1 MTDLLLAAYP
11 WIKSGHILSFVAWM
25 AGMFYLPRLF
35 VYHAERAET
44 GSELDRTFQVMEEKL
59 LRLIMSP
66 AMISTWIFG
75 ILLLSTP
82 GIIDWSAPWPWIKAG
97 AVLAM
102 TGMHGWLSKRR
113 KDFVAGENRLSGRN
127 YRIAN
132 EVPTLLLLVIVIA
145 VVVRPF

>member
-1 MTDLLLAAYP
+1 MTDFAAYAYP
-11 WIKSGHILSFVAWM
+11 WIKTGHILSFVAWM

-44 GSELDRTFQVMEEKL
+44 GSQLDETFQVMEMKL
-59 LRLIMSP
+59 LNLIMGP

-75 ILLLSTP
+75 LLLISF
-82 GIIDWSAPWPWIKAG
+82 GVVDWSEPWPWIKAA
-97 AVLAM
+97 AVLVM

-113 KDFVAGENRLSGRN
+113 KEFAAGINSRSGRQ

-132 EVPTLLLLVIVIA
+132 EVPTLLLLVIVVA

>member
-1 MTDLLLAAYP
+1 MTDLLAAAYP
-11 WIKSGHILSFVAWM
+11 WIKTGHILSFVAWM

-35 VYHAERAET
+35 VYHAERAEK
-44 GSELDRTFQVMEEKL
+44 GSELDETFQIMEAKL

-75 ILLLSTP
+75 LLLIST
-82 GIIDWSAPWPWIKAG
+82 GVVDWSQPWPWIKAV

-113 KDFVAGENRLSGRN
+113 KEFASGTNSRTGRQ

-132 EVPTLLLLVIVIA
+132 EVPTLLLLVIVVA

>member
-1 MTDLLLAAYP
+1 MTDFAAYAYP
-11 WIKSGHILSFVAWM
+11 WIKTGHILSFVAWM

-35 VYHAERAET
+35 VYHAERAES
-44 GSELDRTFQVMEEKL
+44 GSQLDEIFQIMETKL
-59 LRLIMSP
+59 LKLIMGP
-66 AMISTWIFG
+66 AMISTWLFG
-75 ILLLSTP
+75 LLLISF
-82 GIIDWSAPWPWIKAG
+82 GVVDWSEPWPWIKAT

-113 KDFVAGENRLSGRN
+113 KEFAAGTNSRSGRQ

-132 EVPTLLLLVIVIA
+132 EVPTLLLLVIVVA

>member
-1 MTDLLLAAYP
+1 MTDFAAYAYP
-11 WIKSGHILSFVAWM
+11 WIKTGHILSFVAWM

-35 VYHAERAET
+35 VYHAERAES
-44 GSELDRTFQVMEEKL
+44 GSQLDETFQIMETKL
-59 LRLIMSP
+59 LKLIMGP
-66 AMISTWIFG
+66 AMISTWLFG
-75 ILLLSTP
+75 LLLISF
-82 GIIDWSAPWPWIKAG
+82 GVIDWSEPWPWIKAI

-113 KDFVAGENRLSGRN
+113 KEFAAGTNSRSGRQ

-132 EVPTLLLLVIVIA
+132 EVPTLLLLVIVVA

>member
-1 MTDLLLAAYP
+1 MTDFVANAYP
-11 WIKSGHILSFVAWM
+11 WIKTGHILSFVAWM

-35 VYHAERAET
+35 VYHAERAQK
-44 GSELDRTFQVMEEKL
+44 GSELDETFKVMELKL
-59 LRLIMSP
+59 LKLIMTP

-75 ILLLSTP
+75 LLLISL
-82 GIIDWSAPWPWIKAG
+82 GVVDWSQPWPWIKAV

-113 KDFVAGENRLSGRN
+113 KEFAAGTNSRSGKQ

-132 EVPTLLLLVIVIA
+132 EVPTVLLLVIVVA

>member
-1 MTDLLLAAYP
+1 MTDFAAYAYP
-11 WIKSGHILSFVAWM
+11 WIKTGHILSFVAWM

-35 VYHAERAET
+35 VYHAERAES
-44 GSELDRTFQVMEEKL
+44 GSQLDETFQIMETKL
-59 LRLIMSP
+59 LKLIMGP
-66 AMISTWIFG
+66 AMISTWLFG
-75 ILLLSTP
+75 LLLISF
-82 GIIDWSAPWPWIKAG
+82 GVVDWSEPWPWIKAA

-113 KDFVAGENRLSGRN
+113 KEFAAGTNSRSGRQ

-132 EVPTLLLLVIVIA
+132 EVPTLLLLVIVVA